1 VKCVTALSRSFSIRT
16 SETTIVRHIALLA
29 MLCYVLM
36 LLPVIVIRRLSK
48 ASRGART
55 GRRTQKGT
63 APTGGSDTILVPIN
77 QTQIRTKASVLT
89 MHACMHVSCFCSALA
104 KYPYSDIYPW
114 MDSDCRGA
122 LGSTPLP
129 PPPCKLHVWL
139 INSSTNDR
147 ILTVQRLSFLF
158 FIFNIFLEEL
168 HLERVCVNHLYV
180 WGFGHPHVSR
190 EDK

>member
-1 VKCVTALSRSFSIRT
+1 VRHSSRSFSIRT

-89 MHACMHVSCFCSALA
+89 MHDMHACELLLA
-104 KYPYSDIYPW
+104 KYPYSDNVTYIPGW
-114 MDSDCRGA
+114 TLIAGA
-122 LGSTPLP
+122 LLALPLP
-129 PPPCKLHVWL
+129 ACCM
-139 INSSTNDR
+139 S
-147 ILTVQRLSFLF
+147 
-158 FIFNIFLEEL
+158 
-168 HLERVCVNHLYV
+168 
-180 WGFGHPHVSR
+180 G
-190 EDK
+190 